1 MIKNKML
8 IKDLKYYSISK
19 EHNQIISNF
28 NTYESELKKFLV
40 ENALDHQNRNI
51 SKTYLF
57 FL

>member
-1 MIKNKML
+1 ML